1 MLIWFF
7 EVFKG
12 KILGFFPK
20 LKDWKYKIVEVKQIR
35 SPEQNRLYWWYII
48 KFIVLKYQYAWIIH
62 TKDFIHEC
70 FKKAFLPRERVYSD
84 FSKKYIL
91 QSWSTTTLN
100 KKQFT
105 DFINNIKIICE
116 FGKLGEIKGLE
127 DLEAFVIPDI
137 SEEELLMWID
147 KIV

>member
-1 MLIWFF
+1 MTIWFF

-12 KILGFFPK
+12 KILWFFPK
-20 LKDWKYKIVEVKQIR
+20 LNDWKYKIVEVKKIR
-35 SPEQNRLYWWYII
+35 SPEQNRLYWWYIL
-48 KFIVLKYQYAWIIH
+48 KFIVLEYQKVGTIH
-62 TKDFIHEC
+62 TKDFIHES
-70 FKKAFLPRERVYSD
+70 FKKAFLPRERVYSH

-105 DFINNIKIICE
+105 DFIENIKLICE
-116 FGKLGEIKGLE
+116 FGKLWEIKGLE
-127 DLEAFVIPDI
+127 ELEAFVIPNI
-137 SEEELLMWID
+137 SEEELLERID